1 METKVNYVLV
11 GLFVL
16 VLTAAA
22 IVAGLW
28 LASDLGVTRYRPY
41 LAYFHESV
49 AGLNPS
55 AAVKYRGVDVG
66 LVRALSLDPADPTRV
81 QVRLDIADGTPVR
94 TDTYAILK
102 FQGLTGIAFV
112 ELEGGAHGRPLAS
125 PLPDGSPAV
134 IPTRPSPAGRL
145 DEAVSRAAARIDQL
159 GARLAAVLDQENIQA
174 LHHILANL
182 EEVTATLARN
192 RENLDRLLTETARFS
207 RDLAAAGES
216 LPQLGRQL
224 NRLLTDYDR
233 LAAQLI
239 QAATVV
245 TRLGRQLERTSAATG
260 RDLHQ
265 ALLTLEA
272 EIQRLSLEVGASAR
286 ELRRLSRRL
295 SQHPNALIYGSPQPP
310 PGPGE

>member
-81 QVRLDIADGTPVR
+81 QVRLDIAEGTPVR

-145 DEAVSRAAARIDQL
+145 DEAVSRAAARIDEL

-174 LHHILANL
+174 LRHILANL
-182 EEVTATLARN
+182 EEATSTLARN
-192 RENLDRLLTETARFS
+192 
-207 RDLAAAGES
+207 GGK
-216 LPQLGRQL
+216 LGT
-224 NRLLTDYDR
+224 LLTDYDR
-233 LAAQLI
+233 LAAQLT

-272 EIQRLSLEVGASAR
+272 EVQRLSLEVGASAR
-286 ELRRLSRRL
+286 ELRRLTRRL
-295 SQHPNALIYGSPQPP
+295 SQNPNALIYGPPQPP